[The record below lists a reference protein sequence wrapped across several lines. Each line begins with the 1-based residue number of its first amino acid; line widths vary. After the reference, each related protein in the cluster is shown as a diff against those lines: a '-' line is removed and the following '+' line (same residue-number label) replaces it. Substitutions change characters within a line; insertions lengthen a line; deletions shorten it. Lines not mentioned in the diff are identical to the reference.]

1 MSTSTL
7 PTTFELSAIAA
18 QCDPGDPKKG
28 VAIALALW
36 HAAESAIDRV
46 TREAKERQMIE
57 RTLDCDATEWRACT
71 RDLIDPAGFLTA
83 LQRRRFPREAVLRR
97 LFPAKNQTSISRE
110 QRFAELLRTKFVCE
124 SGRTC
129 EIGRPLP
136 KADQRHYLGLAEFNG
151 AQVRW
156 LIDAAARWTSDTRA
170 KAARKRR
177 RR

>member
-36 HAAESAIDRV
+36 HAAESGIDRA

-124 SGRTC
+124 SGGT
-129 EIGRPLP
+129 LP
-136 KADQRHYLGLAEFNG
+136 KADQRHYLDLAEFNG

-156 LIDAAARWTSDTRA
+156 LIEAAARWTSAAHA
-170 KAARKRR
+170 KAARTRR